1 MAQIEAGPIKFD
13 LSHRDLMYDQGVCI
27 RVLGDVDG
35 EEKQLLRFDCF
46 DQLPHYHYDPEG
58 SNEKHDIDKTTA
70 GHPVGWSVKQ
80 FRTNM
85 PAMLRHA
92 GAEELAKE
100 INVAELNKTLD
111 EVEETA
117 RQMAVDDRSTVTHNK
132 GDVIIDS
139 GAIRFGLEFR
149 ELSVGRGL
157 AVHVLGTV
165 AEQEIE
171 ILAFDCFDTDPHY
184 HYGPRNKNIRIYWD
198 QTSVPNPLRWTLDQF
213 KDRKLSAMIQRAGYP
228 GIVAELDEDL
238 IQQKLVEVESTA
250 LAIEKQNA

>member
-1 MAQIEAGPIKFD
+1 
-13 LSHRDLMYDQGVCI
+13 
-27 RVLGDVDG
+27 
-35 EEKQLLRFDCF
+35 
-46 DQLPHYHYDPEG
+46 
-58 SNEKHDIDKTTA
+58 
-70 GHPVGWSVKQ
+70 
-80 FRTNM
+80 
-85 PAMLRHA
+85 MLRHA

-111 EVEETA
+111 EVEEVA
-117 RQMAVDDRSTVTHNK
+117 RQMAVDDRTTVTHNK

-213 KDRKLSAMIQRAGYP
+213 KDRKLSAMIERAGYP

-238 IQQKLVEVESTA
+238 IQEKLVEVESTA